1 MPVEIMARRL
11 LRDRRAALGLSVAGL
26 GLTLLASLFA
36 SNPQT
41 VGPTLLLPWVA
52 LLAFEV
58 GPWGGLAA
66 ALVTFSLFL
75 ASASGDGLNI
85 TAVFVIGRLASF
97 LLIGLGVGVAGKR
110 LRDSERRSRRL
121 IEGLPLAMYT
131 EDSGGLT
138 YVGPQIGS
146 IVGFPAAAWLANP
159 SLWRNA
165 LHPDDRD
172 RVLAQYS
179 AAVATGDAFECEY
192 RLVRPDDTT
201 VWVRDSSASVGDGKH
216 SYRQGF
222 IVEVTNQ
229 KQSERKLERNATLMR
244 GLIDRTVD
252 GITLTDREGQIGI
265 TNEPMLRFVRD
276 LHIPSKGLIHERLL
290 AIADD
295 MAEPAKYAQRMRE
308 LAAAPDTESLDEFE
322 LRDSERAFQ
331 GFTRPVISDDGEYLG
346 RVWTLREVTEARQI
360 ERIKDA
366 LVATVSH
373 ELRTPLTSVIGYL
386 ELLGTGDT
394 PLGEDDAKYAEI
406 AQRNASRLQQMVDDL
421 LFLARVDAGALS
433 LEITTIDLVEAAR
446 NAIGSARPL
455 AETRQITLELDYHS
469 PTYAQADAKRISQ
482 IFDNL
487 ISNAIK
493 FTPPGGHVRVSISEG
508 DGAAVATV
516 SDTGCGI
523 PESEQRQLFNRFF
536 RSSTTTHVPGS
547 GLGLA
552 IVRAIIE
559 SHGGTITFHSSEN
572 KGTTLT
578 FSLPAAVP
586 ILGERTLQP
595 SGHALLE

>member
-1 MPVEIMARRL
+1 MARRL

-41 VGPTLLLPWVA
+41 VGPTMLLPWVA

-97 LLIGLGVGVAGKR
+97 LLIGLGVGVAGRR

-138 YVGPQIGS
+138 YVGPQIAS

-331 GFTRPVISDDGEYLG
+331 GFTRPVTSDDGEYLG

-433 LEITTIDLVEAAR
+433 LEIATIDLVEAAR

-455 AETRQITLELDYHS
+455 AETTQITLELD
-469 PTYAQADAKRISQ
+469 
-482 IFDNL
+482 
-487 ISNAIK
+487 
-493 FTPPGGHVRVSISEG
+493 
-508 DGAAVATV
+508 
-516 SDTGCGI
+516 
-523 PESEQRQLFNRFF
+523 
-536 RSSTTTHVPGS
+536 
-547 GLGLA
+547 
-552 IVRAIIE
+552 
-559 SHGGTITFHSSEN
+559 
-572 KGTTLT
+572 
-578 FSLPAAVP
+578 
-586 ILGERTLQP
+586 
-595 SGHALLE
+595 